1 MSGIRCTYPK
11 IRSLLPTPY
20 APNSN
25 GVITVY
31 NNKTSKQSTVYSNP
45 TKASLTNPVAL
56 DSSGLANMFVEGDSS
71 YTFSFTDSA
80 SAPIKTIDDVVEYLE
95 PKTDILGFDKTLNF
109 SGTALVLSLD
119 PMPDRVKT
127 AKIFARVTSAFAFNT
142 ISIGFTTVAYGTLP
156 TIEVRLEGTSTTEYT
171 FITYRI
177 PVSAGDILSIN
188 VGQTTGVAHDYRVT
202 GQIEYIYE
210 D

>member
-31 NNKTSKQSTVYSNP
+31 NNRTSKQSTVYSNS
-45 TKASLTNPVAL
+45 TKASLTNPVSL
-56 DSSGLANMFVEGDSS
+56 DSNGLANMFVEGDSS

-80 SAPIKTIDDVVEYLE
+80 SSPIKTIDDVVEYME
-95 PKTDILGFDKTLNF
+95 PKTEMLGFDRTLNF
-109 SGTALVLSLD
+109 SGTAIVLSLD

-127 AKIFARVTSAFAFNT
+127 AKIFARVTSSFAFNK
-142 ISIGFTTVAYGTLP
+142 ISVGFTTLSFGTLP
-156 TIEVRLEGTSTTEYT
+156 AIEVQLEGTSTTEYT

>member
-11 IRSLLPTPY
+11 IRSLLPTPF

-31 NNKTSKQSTVYSNP
+31 NNKTSKQSTIYSTSN
-45 TKASLTNPVAL
+45 KASLTNPVVL
-56 DSSGLANMFVEGDSS
+56 DSNGLANIFVEGDSS
-71 YTFSFTDSA
+71 YTFSFSDSA
-80 SAPIKTIDDVVEYLE
+80 SNPIKTIDDVVEYLE
-95 PKTDILGFDKTLNF
+95 PKTEILGFDKTLNF

-127 AKIFARVTSAFAFNT
+127 AKIFARVTSSFAFNN
-142 ISIGFTTVAYGTLP
+142 ISIGFTTLSFGTLP
-156 TIEVRLEGTSTTEYT
+156 AIEIKLEGTSTTEYT

-177 PVSAGDILSIN
+177 PVSAGDILSIF